1 MVLGLHKQ
9 SLVLCLWVDEE
20 VSFVAHRMDK
30 VHLLMT
36 DWVRVV
42 MLHWL
47 NDINEVDFRA
57 LPVVLLVV
65 LMMSLWDV
73 MVI

>member
-1 MVLGLHKQ
+1 MHKQ
-9 SLVLCLWVDEE
+9 GLVLCLRVNEE
-20 VSFVAHRMDK
+20 VPFVTHRLDK